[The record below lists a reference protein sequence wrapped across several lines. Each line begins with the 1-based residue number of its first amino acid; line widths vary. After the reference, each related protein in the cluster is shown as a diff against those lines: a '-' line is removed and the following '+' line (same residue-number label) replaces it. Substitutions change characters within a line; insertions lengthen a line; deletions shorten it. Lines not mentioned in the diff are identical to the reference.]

1 MKGARRASICS
12 WMSGDIGVDAV
23 DAAEHVRAQEWVMVG
38 EMPAKRSAQLDLLLL
53 TWTGVDLSYGST
65 ADQGRTGRK
74 DSSSRLWRLAR
85 ALGTHAKQGPS
96 TGHSAVGLRQAGKL
110 CPGRRGHISPR
121 HHARLVTR
129 LLVLRTALLFVRSA
143 VRLAYANSRSRSSS
157 PKQAHCELV
166 PQIFRRAA
174 PSRAGPACFGLGTAV
189 VLPVAGTYRLI
200 ETSTTR
206 GERRPS
212 RDLDRGSE
220 HATSDRPILE
230 GCRRLIGCKS
240 PVLAEK

>member
-23 DAAEHVRAQEWVMVG
+23 DAAEHVRAQEWVLVG
-38 EMPAKRSAQLDLLLL
+38 EMPAKRSAQLVLLLL
-53 TWTGVDLSYGST
+53 TWTGVDSSYGST

-110 CPGRRGHISPR
+110 CPGRRGHLSPR

-143 VRLAYANSRSRSSS
+143 VRLVYANSRSRSSS
-157 PKQAHCELV
+157 PKQALLRAGTANIPSCRTLARRTGLFRARYRGRAPGCGHLSAHRN
-166 PQIFRRAA
+166 FDHARRA
-174 PSRAGPACFGLGTAV
+174 RAKP
-189 VLPVAGTYRLI
+189 
-200 ETSTTR
+200 
-206 GERRPS
+206 
-212 RDLDRGSE
+212 
-220 HATSDRPILE
+220 
-230 GCRRLIGCKS
+230 
-240 PVLAEK
+240 